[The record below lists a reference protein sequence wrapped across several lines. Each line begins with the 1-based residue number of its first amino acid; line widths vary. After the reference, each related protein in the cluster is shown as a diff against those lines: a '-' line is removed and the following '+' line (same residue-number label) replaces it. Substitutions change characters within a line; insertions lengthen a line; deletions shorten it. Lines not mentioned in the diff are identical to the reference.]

1 MGPVDPGSAGR
12 AAFAG
17 KAAVNQWLVGAI
29 VPETMTRNKAKQ
41 KPAKPKKPPLGR
53 RIGERIRS
61 AGEIGAQSVRNPR
74 GIPQTAHGAFRN
86 WFRKIW
92 NTRGGSVYTLG
103 YALTFAALELK
114 TLVSELAGVTDPGDF
129 ILEQLVQFM
138 IRFGT
143 DSLAN
148 LVLAFM
154 WPVFV
159 VTWYPPIGVSL
170 FVLAFLLFPRYIKPH
185 IEKWLF
191 RNDPPAT
198 PETKP

>member
-1 MGPVDPGSAGR
+1 
-12 AAFAG
+12 
-17 KAAVNQWLVGAI
+17 
-29 VPETMTRNKAKQ
+29 MTRNKAKR

-53 RIGERIRS
+53 RIGESLRS
-61 AGEIGAQSVRNPR
+61 AGEIGVESVRNPR

-92 NTRGGSVYTLG
+92 DTRGGSVYTLG

-114 TLVSELAGVTDPGDF
+114 TLVSELAGVTDPGDL

-138 IRFGT
+138 IRFGS
-143 DSLAN
+143 DSVAN
-148 LVLAFM
+148 LVHAFM

-159 VTWYPPIGVSL
+159 VSWRPPVGITL

-185 IEKWLF
+185 VERWLF
-191 RNDPPAT
+191 RGKAPVTRPPADD
-198 PETKP
+198 